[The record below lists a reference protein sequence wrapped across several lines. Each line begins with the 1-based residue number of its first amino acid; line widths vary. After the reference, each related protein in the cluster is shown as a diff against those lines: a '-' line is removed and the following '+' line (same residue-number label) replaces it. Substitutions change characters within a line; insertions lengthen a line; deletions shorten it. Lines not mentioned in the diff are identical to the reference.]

1 MDRRATF
8 NVQKIKVNIT
18 ALSIGITLML
28 GVLKILAYLY
38 VSSNAILGDALHS
51 FTDSISSALV
61 LVGIIISAKRSEK
74 FPYGLYK
81 VENIVSVLLSF
92 LIMGAGVEVAYR
104 AFAEES
110 RLRHIGVGLALIALT
125 ILTSLLLG
133 LLKIKVAKRTDSPSI
148 EADGYHSLSDAL
160 SSVVVFLGLALNGIF
175 PYSDRIAGVIVGI
188 ILLYAGGEI
197 FLQSLMVLL
206 DASLPEDDINRIM
219 KVLHKYKNL
228 HVDWIRGRRSGSH
241 YFVEVSIKIG
251 EKTLKK
257 AHEFVDRIER
267 EIEAV
272 LPDIEKV
279 MIHYE
284 PKSKRGK
291 FIAIPLIAGKPTAHI
306 GKSEGFLVVIKSP
319 DLSEECIWVK
329 NPGHALKHGRGTV
342 ALKTL
347 IEEDV
352 DVVLLPEE
360 METPGM
366 KAILSEFFELRI
378 DPEEIQNYLS
388 LCREKLTEQF
398 S

>member
-1 MDRRATF
+1 MGKAGI
-8 NVQKIKVNIT
+8 NIQKIKINIT
-18 ALSIGITLML
+18 TLSIGITLLL
-28 GVLKILAYLY
+28 GVLKVLAYLY
-38 VSSNAILGDALHS
+38 VSSNAILGDAIHS

-81 VENIVSVLLSF
+81 VENIVSVVLSF

-110 RLRHIGVGLALIALT
+110 RLKHIGLGLALIALT
-125 ILTSLLLG
+125 IFASLLLG
-133 LLKIKVAKRTDSPSI
+133 LLKIKVAKRTGSPSI

-160 SSVVVFLGLALNGIF
+160 SSAVVFLGLALNGIF

-197 FLQSLMVLL
+197 FIQSLMVLL
-206 DASLPEDDINRIM
+206 DASLPEDDINKIM
-219 KVLHKYKNL
+219 TVLHKYKDI
-228 HVDWIRGRRSGSH
+228 HVNWIRGRRSGSH
-241 YFVEVSIKIG
+241 YFVEVSLKLR

-257 AHEFVDRIER
+257 AHEFVDRIEM

-279 MIHYE
+279 VIHYE
-284 PKSKRGK
+284 PYSKKGK
-291 FIAIPLIAGKPTAHI
+291 FIAIPIIAGKPTAHI
-306 GKSEGFLVVIKSP
+306 GKSEGFLVIIKNQDISA
-319 DLSEECIWVK
+319 ECIWVE
-329 NPGHALKHGRGTV
+329 NPGQSLKHGRGTA

-360 METPGM
+360 MKTPGM
-366 KAILSEFFELRI
+366 RTLLNEFFELRI
-378 DPEEIQNYLS
+378 EPGEIQQYLS